1 MQILSLQK
9 QLGGGVGG
17 WSLVF
22 WGFVGVG
29 FFLCVCVCCFEFTGK
44 NIILYSLE
52 YMSTQHRNIS

>member
-29 FFLCVCVCCFEFTGK
+29 FFLCVCVCCFVFVVFFFNCTIASNLLGK
-44 NIILYSLE
+44 
-52 YMSTQHRNIS
+52 T